1 MTRDS
6 SAIDL
11 ERRMTRSGGPRSLNQ
26 GKLSGTWLDLAC
38 AADMQCRYHT
48 SEHRSLLV
56 KGQAMDTN
64 RLLGH
69 DINVSALY
77 PFQLSLPLIAL

>member
-1 MTRDS
+1 
-6 SAIDL
+6 
-11 ERRMTRSGGPRSLNQ
+11 MTRSGGPRSLNH
-26 GKLSGTWLDLAC
+26 GSGTWLDLAC
-38 AADMQCRYHT
+38 TADMQCRYHT

-56 KGQAMDTN
+56 KGHAMDTD

-69 DINVSALY
+69 DIRVSALY